1 MEMSPNVD
9 VSRPMARPNL
19 QLQFTHSP
27 VLRYGLGATSFA
39 IALGLALLA
48 QRYGFRN
55 VEVPLL
61 LFAVAVTAW
70 YAGPGPAA
78 LAVVLSIAFFDYF
91 FTEPRYTFY
100 VTSSDIPYLIVF
112 ISFALL
118 VAWFSV
124 VRRRV
129 EGELRQARD
138 DLQIEVVERTQQANL
153 LNLTH
158 DSIFVCNMDF
168 VVTFW
173 NLGARSCTGCRPKTQ
188 LENIPNNSSK
198 RCFQRHSRTS

>member
-1 MEMSPNVD
+1 
-9 VSRPMARPNL
+9 VSSGGNQQLSEVAMAQPKL
-19 QLQFTHSP
+19 QLQFAHSA
-27 VLRYGLGATSFA
+27 VLRYGLAVVSFGV
-39 IALGLALLA
+39 ALGLALLA
-48 QRYGFRN
+48 QRYDFRN
-55 VEVPLL
+55 VEVPLF
-61 LFAVAVTAW
+61 LFAVAATTW

-78 LAVVLSIAFFDYF
+78 LAVALSIAFFDYF

-118 VAWFSV
+118 VAWFSA

-138 DLQIEVVERTQQANL
+138 ELQIEVVERTQQASL

-158 DSIFVCNMDF
+158 DSIFVRDMDF
-168 VVTFW
+168 LITY
-173 NLGARSCTGCRPKTQ
+173 
-188 LENIPNNSSK
+188 
-198 RCFQRHSRTS
+198 